1 MSDAAIEPHRLPVGS
16 VGEHGS
22 GAFGIWCV
30 VATEGAL
37 FAYLLF
43 SYFYCDLQRVE
54 PWPPDGKPA
63 IILPLV
69 NTVVLLASSV
79 AVWLGQRG
87 IRKGSQPQLV
97 VGLLAGIVL
106 GVLFVAIQLVEWS
119 HKPFSIS
126 SSLYGSFFFTI
137 TGFHMAHVVVG
148 LLMLLAILAWSLMG
162 FFDAERHGPIAVGAI
177 YWHFVDGVWLA
188 VFVSL
193 YLSPFI
199 S

>member
-1 MSDAAIEPHRLPVGS
+1 MSDAALEARRLPVGS

-22 GAFGIWCV
+22 GAFGVWCL

-43 SYFYCDLQRVE
+43 SYFYCALQHIG
-54 PWPPDGKPA
+54 PWPPDAKPA
-63 IILPLV
+63 ITLPLL

-79 AVWLGQRG
+79 AVWYGQRG
-87 IRKGSQPQLV
+87 IRRGSRRQLV
-97 VGLLAGIVL
+97 VGLLASIVL
-106 GVLFVAIQLVEWS
+106 GVLFVAIQIIEWG
-119 HKPFSIS
+119 HKPFSII

-148 LLMLLAILAWSLMG
+148 LLMLLAMLAWSLLG
-162 FFDAERHGPIAVGAI
+162 YFDAERHSPIAVGAI

-188 VFVSL
+188 VFASL
-193 YLSPFI
+193 YLSPYLG
-199 S
+199 